1 MGLSPLAHVLDI
13 FEAAEVMLV
22 LRFAEPTTLAVGLA
36 RFAAC
41 RLETELLM
49 PSVPSVGVEQLSAMQ
64 TLSLIGLGHPPSCT
78 VTNSE
83 RKLAPHRSRVT
94 PEEQGRNK
102 RTKLFS

>member
-13 FEAAEVMLV
+13 FEAAEVMLI

-41 RLETELLM
+41 RLEAELLM

-64 TLSLIGLGHPPSCT
+64 AFSLIGLGHSPSCT

-83 RKLAPHRSRVT
+83 RKLTPQIPCHA
-94 PEEQGRNK
+94 PEENGRNK